1 MKASASEQLFSRL
14 NRILLILIVMCNAY
28 VVLSPFM
35 PELSFQLR
43 QVQVSTPHDIRLQE
57 LDVTHNYV
65 VIPRLGMTEKILEG
79 DSIDTVNQG
88 VWRRPATST
97 PAKGGNTVLVGH
109 RFTYDGASV
118 FYHLDKVA
126 VGDEIQ
132 IIWNGSVTS
141 YRVAETKVVPATA
154 IEIEEPTED
163 ERLTLYTCTPI
174 WTAVDRLV
182 LVAYPETDNE

>member
-1 MKASASEQLFSRL
+1 MKAATSEQLFSRL
-14 NRILLILIVMCNAY
+14 NRILLILIVMCNSY

-35 PELSFQLR
+35 PELSFRLR
-43 QVQVSTPHDIRLQE
+43 QVQVSAPNDINLQE

-79 DSIDTVNQG
+79 DGVDTVNQG
-88 VWRRPATST
+88 VWRRPNTSM
-97 PAKGGNTVLVGH
+97 PAKGSNTVLVGH

-132 IIWNGSVTS
+132 VIWNGSVTS

-154 IEIEEPTED
+154 IEIEEPTKD

-182 LVAYPETDNE
+182 VVAYPEADDE